1 MTDKQISP
9 LDEYGVSQKLS
20 PDFSEQDVEYNP
32 EANPPQDAKAWLNLL
47 QEAEDVFDNWHTRC
61 DNIDKKYA
69 NIDRL
74 VDLARAKEFQMFWA
88 NLEVIKPAI
97 YAKAPVP
104 VVVPKFKDRRPVYQ
118 AASEVMERCCT
129 VAFDLAEIDELMKL
143 IRDDLAM
150 NDRGVAWVRY
160 ESAGPHYSERVCI
173 DFKNRRDFL
182 HSVARNWREV
192 SWVAAASYLTQAQAR
207 ARFRKYSGDEYTRA
221 EYRVDKDS
229 KQIGGAD
236 KRERAKFWEIWDKA
250 SRRVVWVAHGCENIL
265 DEADPHLDL
274 RNFFPCPKPAYGTVQ
289 RGSLVPVPDVLQ
301 YSDQLDEID
310 LLTGKIHALSEVL
323 ECKGFY
329 PAGGGEVAQ
338 AIETAVT
345 TNTPGRLLIP
355 ISNWASFGNM
365 KDPVLWMPI
374 EQIATT
380 ITALVAMRKQVI
392 DDIYQIMG
400 LSDIMR
406 GDTDP
411 NETLGAQQIKSQN
424 GSARVRDKQQELARM
439 AKDLVEITSEII
451 TEKFQPETIIDMS
464 QTTLPTQQMQQQ
476 QVMQIQQQLM
486 QAQQQ
491 MMQMQQQQA
500 QQPPPQQAPG
510 GQPPPPGGDPMAA
523 QIGQI
528 QQQMQMGMAEIDKIK
543 QQPNI
548 EQVLQFLGD
557 NRAKAFTLDI
567 ETDSTIVADEQ
578 AEKAART
585 EFVQMLG
592 GLLPQLSQMI
602 STAPETI
609 NVCGEILKFSTG
621 AFRAG
626 RTLDASIDELVELMK
641 QKGEQPKGD
650 DPITAQSKVA
660 LQIEQ
665 MKISYAREKDTADR
679 QVKVAQVQSQHA
691 LGTQKVQ
698 TEAQSTMAEVQGR
711 QQEHSAKIYEMNLD
725 AQNEQQ
731 KHNFEM
737 QQAAMK
743 ARMDMQ
749 KHELAQQTAARRA
762 SQMDQQLA
770 DRRAQTQFKPP
781 GGLV

>member
-9 LDEYGVSQKLS
+9 LDEYGASQKLG
-20 PDFSEQDVEYNP
+20 PDFTEHDLEYNP
-32 EANPPQDAKAWLNLL
+32 EARPLKEAGAWLNLL
-47 QEAEDVFDNWHTRC
+47 HEAEDVFVNWHTRC

-74 VDLARAKEFQMFWA
+74 VNLSRAKEFQMFWA
-88 NLEVIKPAI
+88 NMEVLKPAI
-97 YAKAPVP
+97 YAKPPVP

-129 VAFDLAEIDELMKL
+129 VAFDITEIDELMKL
-143 IRDDLAM
+143 IRDDLAL

-160 ESAGPHYSERVCI
+160 ESAGPNHAERVWI

-192 SWVAAASYLTQAQAR
+192 TWVAAASYLTQAQAR
-207 ARFRKYSGDEYTRA
+207 ERFARYSGDEYKRA
-221 EYRVDKDS
+221 EYRVDKEA
-229 KQIGGAD
+229 KNIGGAD
-236 KRERAKFWEIWDKA
+236 DRERAKFWEIWDKA

-265 DEADPHLDL
+265 DEDEPHLDL

-310 LLTGKIHALSEVL
+310 LLTGKIHALSEAL

-329 PAGGGEVAQ
+329 PAGGAELAE
-338 AIETAVT
+338 AIQSAVQ

-355 ISNWASFGNM
+355 IANWASFGGT
-365 KDPVLWMPI
+365 KDVIVWMPI
-374 EQIATT
+374 DQIATT

-411 NETLGAQQIKSQN
+411 NETLGAQQLKTQN
-424 GSARVRDKQQELARM
+424 GSARVRDKQQELARL

-451 TEKFQPETIIDMS
+451 TEKFEPDTIIEMS
-464 QTTLPTQQMQQQ
+464 QTTLPTQRMQQQ

-486 QAQQQ
+486 Q
-491 MMQMQQQQA
+491 M
-500 QQPPPQQAPG
+500 
-510 GQPPPPGGDPMAA
+510 
-523 QIGQI
+523 
-528 QQQMQMGMAEIDKIK
+528 QQQMQMMQQQSAGQPQQPPQPGAQDPMQAQIAQMQQQMQVGMAEIDNIK

-548 EQVLQFLGD
+548 EQVLKFLGD

-585 EFVQMLG
+585 EFVGMLG
-592 GLLPQLSQMI
+592 QLLPQLSQMVA
-602 STAPETI
+602 TAPYMV
-609 NVCGEILKFSTG
+609 NVAGEILKFSTG

-626 RTLDASIDELVELMK
+626 RSLDGAIDEMVELTK
-641 QKGEQPKGD
+641 QQGSQPKAD
-650 DPITAQSKVA
+650 DPVTAQGKIA

-665 MKISYAREKDTADR
+665 MKLAYAKTKDDADR
-679 QVKVAQVQSQHA
+679 QVKVAQVQSQNT
-691 LGTQKVQ
+691 LGMQKNQ
-698 TEAQSTMAEVQGR
+698 TDAQSTMAEVQGR

-743 ARMDMQ
+743 AQMDRQ
-749 KHELAQQTAARRA
+749 KHELAQQTAALG
-762 SQMDQQLA
+762 LA
-770 DRRAQTQFKPP
+770 GIPSKPW
-781 GGLV
+781 LR

>member
-9 LDEYGVSQKLS
+9 LAEYGASQQLG
-20 PDFSEQDVEYNP
+20 PDRSEHDVEYNP

-47 QEAEDVFDNWHTRC
+47 HEAEDVFDNWHTRC

-74 VDLARAKEFQMFWA
+74 VDLSRAKEFQMFWA

-160 ESAGPHYSERVCI
+160 ESAGPNHSERVCI

-207 ARFRKYSGDEYTRA
+207 ARFRKYSGDEYQLA

-229 KQIGGAD
+229 KEIGGAD

-250 SRRVVWVAHGCENIL
+250 SRRVVWVAHGCDNIL
-265 DEADPHLDL
+265 DEARAAPRPAQFLSLPEAGL
-274 RNFFPCPKPAYGTVQ
+274 RH
-289 RGSLVPVPDVLQ
+289 GSAARWVPVPDVLQ

-310 LLTGKIHALSEVL
+310 LLTGKIHALSEAL

-329 PAGGGEVAQ
+329 PAGGAELAE
-338 AIETAVT
+338 AIQSAVQ

-355 ISNWASFGNM
+355 IANWASFGGT
-365 KDPVLWMPI
+365 KDVIIWMPI

-464 QTTLPTQQMQQQ
+464 QTTLPTQRMQQQ

-491 MMQMQQQQA
+491 MQTMQQQQA
-500 QQPPPQQAPG
+500 QQPPPQQPPG
-510 GQPPPPGGDPMAA
+510 GQPPPPDGDPMAA

-609 NVCGEILKFSTG
+609 NVCGEILSSRP
-621 AFRAG
+621 A
-626 RTLDASIDELVELMK
+626 
-641 QKGEQPKGD
+641 
-650 DPITAQSKVA
+650 
-660 LQIEQ
+660 
-665 MKISYAREKDTADR
+665 
-679 QVKVAQVQSQHA
+679 
-691 LGTQKVQ
+691 
-698 TEAQSTMAEVQGR
+698 
-711 QQEHSAKIYEMNLD
+711 HSGP
-725 AQNEQQ
+725 
-731 KHNFEM
+731 
-737 QQAAMK
+737 
-743 ARMDMQ
+743 
-749 KHELAQQTAARRA
+749 AAR
-762 SQMDQQLA
+762 ST
-770 DRRAQTQFKPP
+770 RRSTNWSR
-781 GGLV
+781 

>member
-1 MTDKQISP
+1 M
-9 LDEYGVSQKLS
+9 G
-20 PDFSEQDVEYNP
+20 
-32 EANPPQDAKAWLNLL
+32 
-47 QEAEDVFDNWHTRC
+47 
-61 DNIDKKYA
+61 
-69 NIDRL
+69 
-74 VDLARAKEFQMFWA
+74 
-88 NLEVIKPAI
+88 
-97 YAKAPVP
+97 
-104 VVVPKFKDRRPVYQ
+104 
-118 AASEVMERCCT
+118 
-129 VAFDLAEIDELMKL
+129 
-143 IRDDLAM
+143 
-150 NDRGVAWVRY
+150 
-160 ESAGPHYSERVCI
+160 
-173 DFKNRRDFL
+173 
-182 HSVARNWREV
+182 
-192 SWVAAASYLTQAQAR
+192 R
-207 ARFRKYSGDEYTRA
+207 ARLR
-221 EYRVDKDS
+221 
-229 KQIGGAD
+229 Q
-236 KRERAKFWEIWDKA
+236 
-250 SRRVVWVAHGCENIL
+250 HIL
-265 DEADPHLDL
+265 DEDEPHLDL

-310 LLTGKIHALSEVL
+310 LLTGKIHALSEAL

-329 PAGGGEVAQ
+329 PAGGAELAE
-338 AIETAVT
+338 AIQSAVQ

-355 ISNWASFGNM
+355 IANWASFGGT
-365 KDPVLWMPI
+365 KDVIIWMPI

-411 NETLGAQQIKSQN
+411 NETLGAQQIKTQN

-464 QTTLPTQQMQQQ
+464 QTTLPTQRMQQQ

-486 QAQQQ
+486 QMQQQ

-500 QQPPPQQAPG
+500 QQPPPQQPPG
-510 GQPPPPGGDPMAA
+510 GQPPPPDGDPDGGADRPDPAA
-523 QIGQI
+523 DADGH
-528 QQQMQMGMAEIDKIK
+528 GRRSTRSSSSPTSSRCCNSSATTA
-543 QQPNI
+543 P
-548 EQVLQFLGD
+548 
-557 NRAKAFTLDI
+557 KAFTLDI

-578 AEKAART
+578 AEKPPRAPSSCRCWAACCRNCT
-585 EFVQMLG
+585 G
-592 GLLPQLSQMI
+592 QMI

-609 NVCGEILKFSTG
+609 NVCGEILKILDRRIPGRPHARRIDRRASSSFAEAEGRAAEGRRPGDG
-621 AFRAG
+621 AGQDCA
-626 RTLDASIDELVELMK
+626 
-641 QKGEQPKGD
+641 
-650 DPITAQSKVA
+650 
-660 LQIEQ
+660 
-665 MKISYAREKDTADR
+665 ADR
-679 QVKVAQVQSQHA
+679 ADEDYLRPREGHGRPPGRRWLRCRARTRWARRRTRPMRSRRWP
-691 LGTQKVQ
+691 
-698 TEAQSTMAEVQGR
+698 EVQGR